1 MLSSEG
7 SLSVSLMLSSMML
20 SVSMLKSRIECG
32 EEICKM
38 DKELLVNMVKDLKDV
53 IKTCGSEKLVSKG
66 KRGRPRKDVA
76 DSCSGKLLEKGKRGR
91 PRKERKTLEIND
103 GGEDIFAAL
112 IMDANKNVNAE
123 EAVKQVEEA
132 MKPVEAEK
140 EVEKE
145 ADKEAAK
152 EAKKAAKEAKKAE
165 KEVAKEAEKKAAKEA
180 KEAEKKAAKE
190 AKEAEKEA
198 KKAAKE
204 AKEAEKKAAK
214 EAKKGGAKKKTK
226 ISNEVEDNV
235 EVEVEDKVEVEV
247 EVEVEDK
254 VEVEVE
260 DEVYSEDDD
269 SEDDEEPEVVQKINH
284 KGKKYLKSKKT
295 GIIYDYDEFKNSGE
309 QVVLGKWNND
319 KNEIEFVEEDEVEV
333 EEE

>member
-132 MKPVEAEK
+132 MKPVEEAVKPVEADK
-140 EVEKE
+140 EAEKE
-145 ADKEAAK
+145 ADKEADK
-152 EAKKAAKEAKKAE
+152 QAKKAAKEAKKAE
-165 KEVAKEAEKKAAKEA
+165 KEEA
-180 KEAEKKAAKE
+180 KEAE
-190 AKEAEKEA
+190 

-226 ISNEVEDNV
+226 ISNEVE
-235 EVEVEDKVEVEV
+235 VEDKV

-260 DEVYSEDDD
+260 DKVEVKVEDKVEVKVEDKVEVEVEVEDD